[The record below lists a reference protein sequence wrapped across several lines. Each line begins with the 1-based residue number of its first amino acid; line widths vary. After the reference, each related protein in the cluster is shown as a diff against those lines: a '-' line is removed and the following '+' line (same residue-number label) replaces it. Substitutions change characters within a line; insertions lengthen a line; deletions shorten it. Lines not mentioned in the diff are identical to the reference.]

1 MTIVTTIQVERNDS
15 TNMIWEG
22 IEKGMFEMR
31 NVIYKVEMDH
41 ETPIALHDY
50 DEAEKGRWS

>member
-1 MTIVTTIQVERNDS
+1 
-15 TNMIWEG
+15 MIWEG

-31 NVIYKVEMDH
+31 NVIYKVEMNH

>member
-1 MTIVTTIQVERNDS
+1 MTIVTTILVERNDF

-31 NVIYKVEMDH
+31 NVIYKVEMDY
-41 ETPIALHDY
+41 ETPIASHDC
-50 DEAEKGRWS
+50 DEAEKDR